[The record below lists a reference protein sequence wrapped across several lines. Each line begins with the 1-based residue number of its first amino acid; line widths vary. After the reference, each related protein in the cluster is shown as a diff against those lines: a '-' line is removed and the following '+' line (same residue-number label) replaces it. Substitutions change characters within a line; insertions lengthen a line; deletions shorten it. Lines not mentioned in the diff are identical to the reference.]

1 MSAIDALFIND
12 VYKPYQYCYCYW
24 LIAKNETV
32 KILQNADLTEKS
44 GAI

>member
-12 VYKPYQYCYCYW
+12 IYKPYQYCYCYW